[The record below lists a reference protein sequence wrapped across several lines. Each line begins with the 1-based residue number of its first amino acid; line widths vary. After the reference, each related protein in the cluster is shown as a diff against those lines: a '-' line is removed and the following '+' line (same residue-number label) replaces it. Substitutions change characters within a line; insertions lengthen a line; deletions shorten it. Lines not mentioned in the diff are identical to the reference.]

1 MHPGALFTIGSLSVY
16 PYGLCMAI
24 GIILCFVFLLV
35 AFHLKNFNEPAT
47 DKLIVIGV
55 VATAIG
61 IVFAMLFQS
70 VYNYIDTG
78 KWSFGS
84 MTFYGG
90 LIGGVGSFLIV
101 WNIYICVIAPRTK
114 IKLLQDDLNGTLTD
128 ALPFVPIGITI
139 AHAFGRLGCFFAG
152 CCYGEPTDSW
162 IGMKCASGY
171 NSVLGMR
178 MDNVSVVPVQLMEC
192 IFLFILAGV
201 MALLY
206 FKFKFNCN
214 FGVYAVA
221 YGVWRFIIEFFRV
234 DSRGSF
240 IPGLTPSQFWAIIM
254 VLLGIGYFFLYKY
267 VLKNKMRHPELQ
279 PPVNP
284 KKAKRAAEDAGEGK

>member
-1 MHPGALFTIGSLSVY
+1 MHPDALFTIGSLSVY
-16 PYGLCMAI
+16 PYGLCMAA

-35 AFHLKNFNEPAT
+35 AFRLKNFNEAAT

-55 VATAIG
+55 CATAIG

-101 WNIYICVIAPRTK
+101 WNLYIYVVAPRTK
-114 IKLLQDDLNGTLTD
+114 IKLLKDDLNGTLTD
-128 ALPFVPIGITI
+128 ALPFIPIGITI

-152 CCYGEPTDSW
+152 CCYGLPADWGIKFETTS
-162 IGMKCASGY
+162 
-171 NSVLGMR
+171 
-178 MDNVSVVPVQLMEC
+178 VPVIPTQLFEC
-192 IFLFILAGV
+192 IFLAVLSGV

-214 FGVYAVA
+214 FGVYAIA
-221 YGVWRFIIEFFRV
+221 YGVWRFVIEFFR
-234 DSRGSF
+234 DDNRGSF
-240 IPGLTPSQFWAIIM
+240 IPGISPSQFWAIVM

-284 KKAKRAAEDAGEGK
+284 KKAKKAAADSQGGEQS